1 MATTQI
7 KKEESQVVGVYQLKN
22 GLWAYRFIVK
32 INGEQK
38 TQRRSKDEEG
48 KPFKTQKQ
56 AARAREKALK
66 KLQAEVPSAAAPKAK
81 KIVRKRISEIYEEY
95 CECGRKDKAFATIK
109 FIHNSPF
116 IFNLLSNI
124 NL

>member
-1 MATTQI
+1 MATIQS
-7 KKEESQVVGVYQLKN
+7 KKEESQEVGVYQLKN

-56 AARAREKALK
+56 AARARKKAEDIAEDLLK
-66 KLQAEVPSAAAPKAK
+66 LYAAREAQ
-81 KIVRKRISEIYEEY
+81 
-95 CECGRKDKAFATIK
+95 KDLHF
-109 FIHNSPF
+109 
-116 IFNLLSNI
+116 
-124 NL
+124 

>member
-1 MATTQI
+1 MATTKI

-48 KPFKTQKQ
+48 KPFRTQKQ

-66 KLQAEVPSAAAPKAK
+66 KIHDNGLKNKPYDQ
-81 KIVRKRISEIYEEY
+81 EES
-95 CECGRKDKAFATIK
+95 CIDT
-109 FIHNSPF
+109 
-116 IFNLLSNI
+116 
-124 NL
+124 